1 MYLRQTSND
10 REQRPTGDI
19 MRSLML
25 ASLAMIVSVAPTLAD
40 PQNTELPRIVIGGDA
55 PAETSVDRCVEVEIG
70 GNRAYNCINDKLRRQ
85 VDRINP
91 SANVPP
97 IDARSADI
105 KVGVVSIPGVQQ
117 QYGKNFGN
125 SVVPYRPPPPVFTS
139 PFGAQ

>member
-1 MYLRQTSND
+1 
-10 REQRPTGDI
+10 

-25 ASLAMIVSVAPTLAD
+25 ASIMMVVPGAPVLAD
-40 PQNTELPRIVIGGDA
+40 PQATLLPRIVIDGDA
-55 PAETSVDRCVEVEIG
+55 PTGTSVDRCIEVEIG
-70 GNRAYNCINDKLRRQ
+70 GNRAYNCINEKLRRQ

-91 SANVPP
+91 SANAPP

-105 KVGVVSIPGVQQ
+105 KLGVVSIPGVQQ

-125 SVVPYRPPPPVFTS
+125 SVVPYRPPPPVFTP